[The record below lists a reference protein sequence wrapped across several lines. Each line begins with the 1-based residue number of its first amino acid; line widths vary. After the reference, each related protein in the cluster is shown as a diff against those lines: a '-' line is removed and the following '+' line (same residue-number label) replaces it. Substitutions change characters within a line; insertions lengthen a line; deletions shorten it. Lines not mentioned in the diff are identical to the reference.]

1 MSDVSWILSGMGI
14 AVAIICWFVSRSE
27 ARLDADIKEIGAR
40 TDIAMTRIDGA
51 MSRIDSLHGIII
63 EMLRDKKHERD
74 T

>member
-27 ARLDADIKEIGAR
+27 ARLDADIKEIGLR
-40 TDIAMTRIDGA
+40 SDCA
-51 MSRIDSLHGIII
+51 MSRIDSAMHRIDRVYGIIF
-63 EMLRDKKHERD
+63 EMLKDARIDRD